1 MVTTNHVHC
10 QLSPKM
16 SLLKPYRKTLRFST
30 LPSLSQPPPA
40 LDVHLVGKAIA
51 ILKRHHLINLEP
63 LSSQFTSQSAS
74 YILHHCQFDKTLIL
88 PFINWARR
96 RPFFDLRC
104 NCLSLHI
111 LTRFKLYKTAQII
124 AEDVA
129 INTRDDENGDLVF
142 TCLKDTYSD
151 CNSSSAVIDLLVKSY
166 SNLKLVKRG
175 LNTIH
180 LAISHGFMPGV
191 LSYNS
196 VLDAI
201 IRSSEPMKLAEEM
214 YLNMIRIG
222 VSPNVF
228 TYNIL
233 IRGFCGVRELEKGL
247 VFFNEMQ
254 KNGCLPNVVTYNTL
268 IDANCKL
275 RRLDD
280 AFKLFK
286 TMSSKDLEPNLIS
299 YNVILNGLAREGRM
313 KETDEVLEEMKHKRI
328 IPDEVTYNTLVN
340 GYCKEGNFHQAL
352 VLHNEMTRNGL
363 SPNVITYTS
372 LINSMCKAR
381 NLHKAMD
388 LLEQMRVRKL
398 FPNARTYTT
407 LIDGFSQQGFM
418 DEAYKLLNDMKKNG
432 FSPSIVT
439 YNTLINGHVVDG
451 KMEDALRILNHMSK
465 TGLITPD
472 VVSYSTIITGF
483 CRNQDL
489 ENAFQMKREMVAKGV
504 LPDTVTYSSLIKGLC
519 DQRKLTEACD
529 VFQEMLKNNLP
540 PDECT
545 YTALINAYCVEGDT
559 VNALHLHDEML
570 KKGLLPDVVT
580 YNVLINGLSKKAR
593 TREAKQILFKLYYDN
608 EVPDDV
614 TYETLIGNS
623 GNMEVNSVVALIKVF
638 CMKGLMKEADKVFDK
653 MLERK
658 EEVCEGVYNVLIHG
672 HCKGGNLRKSF
683 ELYKKMVSCGF
694 VPHTATIIALI
705 KELIKGEMM
714 LESSEVIENVLRSCR
729 ITDAEVAKALVEIN
743 HKEGNMDVV
752 FRILSEMA
760 KDGFLPNSGKTA
772 YAQ

>member
-1 MVTTNHVHC
+1 MN
-10 QLSPKM
+10 
-16 SLLKPYRKTLRFST
+16 LLKPYRKTLHFST
-30 LPSLSQPPPA
+30 LASLTPPQSAP
-40 LDVHLVGKAIA
+40 DVHLVGKTIS
-51 ILKRHHLINLEP
+51 ILKRHHLINLDH
-63 LSSQFTSQSAS
+63 LSPQFTPQSAS
-74 YILHHCQFDKTLIL
+74 YLLLQSQFDKTLVL

-104 NCLSLHI
+104 SCLSLHI

-129 INTRDDENGDLVF
+129 INARGDENGELVF
-142 TCLKDTYSD
+142 TCLKDTFSD

-180 LAISHGFMPGV
+180 LAISHGYMPGV

-201 IRSSEPMKLAEEM
+201 IRSNDPIKLAEDM
-214 YLNMIRIG
+214 YLHMIKVG

-233 IRGFCGVRELEKGL
+233 IRGFCGVKNMEKGL
-247 VFFNEMQ
+247 EFFAEMQ

-275 RRLDD
+275 RRLDE

-286 TMSSKDLEPNLIS
+286 TMSSMHLEPNLIS
-299 YNVILNGLAREGRM
+299 YNVILNGLAREGKM

-328 IPDEVTYNTLVN
+328 TPDEVTYNTLVN

-352 VLHNEMTRNGL
+352 VLHDEMTRNGL

-381 NLHKAMD
+381 NLHRAME
-388 LLEQMRVRKL
+388 LLEQMHVRKL
-398 FPNARTYTT
+398 FPNDRTYTT

-418 DEAYKLLNDMKKNG
+418 DEAYKLLDEMKKKG

-439 YNTLINGHVVDG
+439 YNTLINGHTVNG
-451 KMEDALRILNHMSK
+451 NMEEALKVLDHMIR
-465 TGLITPD
+465 TGLTPD
-472 VVSYSTIITGF
+472 VVTYSTIVTGF
-483 CRNQDL
+483 CRNQELDK
-489 ENAFQMKREMVAKGV
+489 AFKTINKMSEKGV
-504 LPDTVTYSSLIKGLC
+504 LPDTITYSSLIKGLC
-519 DQRKLTEACD
+519 NERKLTEACD
-529 VFQEMLKNNLP
+529 VFQQMLRNGFT

-545 YTALINAYCVEGDT
+545 YTALIDAYCVEGNT
-559 VNALHLHDEML
+559 ENALQLHDEML

-580 YNVLINGLSKKAR
+580 YSVLINGLSKKAR
-593 TREAKQILFKLYYDN
+593 TQEAKQILFKLYYDN
-608 EVPDDV
+608 GVPDDV
-614 TYETLIGNS
+614 TYETLIGNC
-623 GNMEVNSVVALIKVF
+623 GDMEVKSVVALIKGF

-658 EEVCEGVYNVLIHG
+658 EEVNEAVYNVMIHG

-683 ELYKKMVSCGF
+683 DLYKRMVRSGF
-694 VPHTATIIALI
+694 VPHTATVIALI
-705 KELIKGEMM
+705 KELIRGEMVM
-714 LESSEVIENVLRSCR
+714 ESSEVIEDVLRSCR
-729 ITDAEVAKALVEIN
+729 ISEGEVAKALVEIN
-743 HKEGNMDVV
+743 HKQGNMDAV
-752 FRILSEMA
+752 FKILAEMA
-760 KDGFLPNSGKTA
+760 KDGLLPNSGTTA